1 MEMRGLMGGFYKI
14 SEWIMRLSVTNVL
27 WVICS
32 LPFLYLL
39 LVPLFVY
46 NTVEELDQLLA
57 SLMLAGAAAPF
68 FFFPA
73 TSAMFTTVRKWV
85 MGEVD
90 APLLKTFFR
99 GYKENYVKSM
109 LGGLLYTL
117 IFVIIIVDYRVYLSG
132 IQGLQLLSYIFLGL
146 GLLLVVSLF
155 NFFSLIVHYH
165 KSTFQL
171 VKDAILITIG
181 RPFRSLS
188 TVLVSVAILFISTR
202 FTFLF
207 PFFTGSLIAYMA
219 FFNFYQVYL
228 KMKEMMERQ
237 EQLEQQERE
246 IAEQEPKQ

>member
-1 MEMRGLMGGFYKI
+1 M
-14 SEWIMRLSVTNVL
+14 
-27 WVICS
+27 
-32 LPFLYLL
+32 
-39 LVPLFVY
+39 
-46 NTVEELDQLLA
+46 
-57 SLMLAGAAAPF
+57 
-68 FFFPA
+68 
-73 TSAMFTTVRKWV
+73 
-85 MGEVD
+85 
-90 APLLKTFFR
+90 
-99 GYKENYVKSM
+99 
-109 LGGLLYTL
+109 
-117 IFVIIIVDYRVYLSG
+117 SG